1 MSTPTDV
8 TTVTYVIPT
17 AINVLTVANDAFLIA
32 RRQGFTGTVELPSLR
47 RRARMIVHR
56 IGVLPVRNADLA
68 DSYVFPR

>member
-1 MSTPTDV
+1 MTTPTDT

-17 AINVLTVANDAFLIA
+17 AINVLTVVNDALLTA

-47 RRARMIVHR
+47 RRARMVVHR

-68 DSYVFPR
+68 KNYVFPR